1 MDLMKYLISYRYKKI
16 KKNGQNRGVTTTP
29 PNEVYVTR
37 DKNGVF

>member
-16 KKNGQNRGVTTTP
+16 KKIVKNRGVTTTP
-29 PNEVYVTR
+29 PKGVCVMR